1 MSFTRR
7 TAQLLHEDHRA
18 TLTMV
23 EALEG
28 LIVEAKRTPPD
39 TGNPHVQNILKQTIA
54 NISQEIGGHF
64 SFEEDQLFTRLAEF
78 GDEAIGEHLREEHQ
92 AMLAIAQQ
100 VVDLA
105 STALATGFDN
115 QNWLLFKTFAGEL
128 SERMFTHI
136 QKEEMAL
143 LPMLEE
149 LLDPETDMELAE
161 LFSQGQ

>member
-18 TLTMV
+18 TLVMV

-28 LIVEAKRTPPD
+28 LVASAKRGPPD
-39 TGNPHVQNILKQTIA
+39 TSNPQVQKVLKQA
-54 NISQEIGGHF
+54 MENISQEIDEHF
-64 SFEEDQLFTRLAEF
+64 SFEENQLFTRLAEF
-78 GDEAIGEHLREEHQ
+78 GDEAIGNHLREEHQ
-92 AMLAIAQQ
+92 AMLPIAQQ
-100 VVDLA
+100 VSDLA
-105 STALATGFDN
+105 STGLGSGFN
-115 QNWLLFKTFAGEL
+115 EQNWEQFKVLAGEL

-161 LFSQGQ
+161 LFSQS